1 MSKLDKSKFANRSTS
16 RLETSGYR
24 DDKLSLIVP
33 TYNERDNLPIL
44 LERVR
49 KALDGVNYEVIIVDD
64 DSPDGTWIVAERFSR
79 KFGNIKVVRRF
90 RKMGLASAF
99 LEGLDNAEGAFIGL
113 MDADLQ
119 HSPELLNKML
129 DTVRAGADLAI
140 ASRYVHG
147 GKVERLPL
155 HRRIISRGATA
166 LAHLLLPKIKAV
178 KDPMSGF
185 FIVKRGVIDGV
196 KLSPRG
202 FKMLLEILTK
212 GNYNRVAEIPYT
224 FKSRKHGRS
233 KLGSKELW
241 NYLKHLYRLMKDVKE
256 HLRFFKFCIVGLS
269 GIVVSESVLWFFTEI
284 TSLLYLVSA
293 VLSSELATINNFT
306 WNDVWT
312 FRDRISDSSIKAA
325 LRRLLRFNL
334 TRIGGIA
341 IGLAVLAILTEALRI
356 HYLISN
362 LFAIC
367 VAVLWNYFMSTHLVW
382 ESQIRH

>member
-1 MSKLDKSKFANRSTS
+1 LGALSKLDKSKCTNRGTS
-16 RLETSGYR
+16 RLKTSSYR
-24 DDKLSLIVP
+24 DDKLSLIIP

-44 LERVR
+44 LERVH
-49 KALDGVNYEVIIVDD
+49 KALDGVDHEVIIVDD
-64 DSPDGTWIVAERFSR
+64 NSPDGTWMVAEQFSQ

-90 RKMGLASAF
+90 RKMGLATAF
-99 LEGLDNAEGAFIGL
+99 LEGLNNAGGAFIGL

-119 HSPELLNKML
+119 HSPELLHKML
-129 DTVRAGADLAI
+129 DTVRAGADLAV

-147 GKVERLPL
+147 GKMEILPF

-185 FIVKRGVIDGV
+185 FIAKREVVEGV

-224 FKSRKHGRS
+224 FTSRKHGRS

-241 NYLKHLYRLMKDVKE
+241 NYLKHLYSLMKDTKE
-256 HLRFFKFCIVGLS
+256 HLRFLKFCIVGLS
-269 GIVVSESVLWFFTEI
+269 GVVVSEGALWFFTEI

-293 VLSSELATINNFT
+293 VLSTELAIINNFA
-306 WNDVWT
+306 WNDAWT
-312 FRDRISDSSIKAA
+312 FRDRISDPSIKSA

-334 TRIGGIA
+334 ARIGSI
-341 IGLAVLAILTEALRI
+341 IVGLTVLAILTEALRI

-382 ESQIRH
+382 ER

>member
-1 MSKLDKSKFANRSTS
+1 LSKLDKGKCTNRSTS
-16 RLETSGYR
+16 RLKTSSYR
-24 DDKLSLIVP
+24 DDKLSLIIP

-44 LERVR
+44 LERVH
-49 KALDGVNYEVIIVDD
+49 KALNGVNYEVIIVDD
-64 DSPDGTWIVAERFSR
+64 DSPDGTWVVAEQFSH

-99 LEGLDNAEGAFIGL
+99 LEGLDNAEGTFIGL

-119 HSPELLNKML
+119 HSPELLHKML
-129 DTVRAGADLAI
+129 DTVSAGADLAI

-155 HRRIISRGATA
+155 HRRVISRGAAA

-185 FIVKRGVIDGV
+185 FIFKRGVIDGV

-202 FKMLLEILTK
+202 FKILLEILAK
-212 GNYNRVAEIPYT
+212 GNYNRVVEIPYT
-224 FKSRKHGRS
+224 FKSRKRGRS

-241 NYLKHLYRLMKDVKE
+241 NYLKHLHGLVKDTKE

-269 GIVVSESVLWFFTEI
+269 GVVVSETVLWFFTEI
-284 TSLLYLVSA
+284 TSISYLVSA
-293 VLSSELATINNFT
+293 VLSSELAIVNNFT

-312 FRDRISDSSIKAA
+312 FRDRISYPSIKAA

-341 IGLAVLAILTEALRI
+341 IGLTVLAILTEALRI

-367 VAVLWNYFMSTHLVW
+367 VIVLWNYFMSTHVVW
-382 ESQIRH
+382 ESQIKR